1 MTTDQPVG
9 WYQKG
14 NLKMSQQL
22 AISGIPNIL
31 PRTISTEVRESKIR
45 DAQRVVPGVRE
56 DIAEPE
62 IKEERQQ
69 VGQQTTLT
77 PAEAKDDAL
86 RSTVGT
92 GQPNKRPTNHIKKA
106 LLISAAV
113 LAIGGA
119 TVGGLRWYNYASTHE
134 ETDDAYTTA
143 HMHAISS
150 RINDTVAKVL
160 VDDNEHVTAGQVLVL
175 LDPRD
180 YEVRV
185 QSALAALKVAQHQAE
200 AAQTSIKL
208 SSTNAGGKTIEAS
221 GNVSNAVSMISKS
234 QAAVLEARSA
244 VPQAQAVLA
253 ERQAEEDRSEKDY
266 VRFEKLAQQGA
277 VSWQQ
282 RDQALRDFNVAKNA
296 TAAAQEDVKQAAAKL
311 EQAEQSVSAAR
322 AQLVQSQGIA
332 QQAEALHVQT
342 QVDTS
347 QYDVAK
353 ASIAQAQ
360 AQLSDAQLQLS
371 YTKITSPVTGR
382 VGKKSV
388 EAGQRV
394 QPGQQLMSVVADDLW
409 VVANFKETQLE
420 KIRKGEHV
428 TVKIDSFP
436 HQDFEGVV
444 DSVSPGSGASF
455 ALLPPDNA
463 TGNFTKI
470 VQRVPVKVRFDQ
482 SSIKGFED
490 LLVPGMSA
498 VVNIAV
504 K

>member
-1 MTTDQPVG
+1 
-9 WYQKG
+9 
-14 NLKMSQQL
+14 MSQQL
-22 AISGIPNIL
+22 AISGIPGIL
-31 PRTISTEVRESKIR
+31 SREKSVAPQLRETEVREQKLER
-45 DAQRVVPGVRE
+45 KEPDHLNQPTEPG
-56 DIAEPE
+56 
-62 IKEERQQ
+62 K
-69 VGQQTTLT
+69 
-77 PAEAKDDAL
+77 PAGKPGNKL
-86 RSTVGT
+86 KKTVM
-92 GQPNKRPTNHIKKA
+92 
-106 LLISAAV
+106 LAAAF
-113 LAIGGA
+113 LAVIGAG
-119 TVGGLRWYNYASTHE
+119 VGGLRWYNYATAHE

-160 VDDNEHVTAGQVLVL
+160 VDDNEHVKAGQVLVL

-180 YEVRV
+180 YQVRV

-200 AAQTSIKL
+200 AAQSSIKL
-208 SSTNAGGKTIEAS
+208 SSTNASGKTTEAS
-221 GNVSNAVSMISKS
+221 GNVSNAISLISKS
-234 QAAVLEARSA
+234 QSAVLEARSA
-244 VPQAQAVLA
+244 IPQAQAILA
-253 ERQAEEDRSEKDY
+253 EKKAEEDRSEKDY
-266 VRFEKLAQQGA
+266 ARFQKLAEQGA

-296 TAAAQEDVKQAAAKL
+296 TAAAEEDVKQAAAKL
-311 EQAEQSVSAAR
+311 DQAQQAVVSAR
-322 AQLVQSQGIA
+322 AQLVQSQGVVK
-332 QQAEALHVQT
+332 QAEALHVQT
-342 QVDTS
+342 QVDAS
-347 QYDVAK
+347 QYDVAR

-360 AQLSDAQLQLS
+360 AQLNDAELQLS
-371 YTKITSPVTGR
+371 YTKITSPVSGR

-388 EAGQRV
+388 ESGQRV

-436 HQDFEGVV
+436 HHEFIGNV

-470 VQRVPVKVRFDQ
+470 VQRVPVKVTFDR
-482 SSIKGFED
+482 SSIAGFED

-498 VVNIAV
+498 VVSIAV

>member
-1 MTTDQPVG
+1 
-9 WYQKG
+9 
-14 NLKMSQQL
+14 MSQQL
-22 AISGIPNIL
+22 AISGLPSLL
-31 PRTISTEVRESKIR
+31 PRTISPEMRESKLR
-45 DAQRVVPGVRE
+45 DTKRDVPGVR
-56 DIAEPE
+56 DAVAEPK
-62 IKEERQQ
+62 IKEELPTTQQ
-69 VGQQTTLT
+69 DAVTVAQI
-77 PAEAKDDAL
+77 EAKQDSLGA
-86 RSTVGT
+86 TVGT
-92 GQPNKRPTNHIKKA
+92 GQPRKKPTNHFKTA

-113 LAIGGA
+113 LALGA
-119 TVGGLRWYNYASTHE
+119 AIVGGMRWFQYASTHE

-160 VDDNEHVTAGQVLVL
+160 VDDNEHVTEGQVLVL

-208 SSTNAGGKTIEAS
+208 SSTNAGGKTIEAT
-221 GNVSNAVSMISKS
+221 GNVSNAISMISKS
-234 QAAVLEARSA
+234 QAAVMEAKSA
-244 VPQAQAVLA
+244 IPQAQAVLA
-253 ERQAEEDRSEKDY
+253 ERKAEQDRAEKDY
-266 VRFEKLAQQGA
+266 ARFEKLAQQGA

-296 TAAAQEDVKQAAAKL
+296 TAAAEEDVKQAAAKL
-311 EQAEQSVSAAR
+311 EQAEQSVVAAR

-332 QQAEALHVQT
+332 KQAEALHVQT

-382 VGKKSV
+382 IGKKSV
-388 EAGQRV
+388 EEGQRV

-420 KIRKGEHV
+420 KIRKGEKV
-428 TVKIDSFP
+428 SVKIDSFP
-436 HQDFEGVV
+436 HHEFSGVV
-444 DSVSPGSGASF
+444 DSVAPGSGASF

-470 VQRVPVKVRFDQ
+470 VQRVPVKVTFDKAAV
-482 SSIKGFED
+482 KGFED